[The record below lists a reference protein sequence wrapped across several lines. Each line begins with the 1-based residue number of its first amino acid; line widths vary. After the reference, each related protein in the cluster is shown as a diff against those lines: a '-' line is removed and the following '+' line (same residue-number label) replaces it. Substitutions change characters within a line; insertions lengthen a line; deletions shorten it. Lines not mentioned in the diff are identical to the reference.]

1 MMTHVESITPIVK
14 LNLNR
19 LCDYKDSYILVS
31 GTIELT
37 NTEAASNNRKSIIN
51 KTCASFVDCI
61 IEINNT
67 IHKQIMLKTLT

>member
-1 MMTHVESITPIVK
+1 MLKKS
-14 LNLNR
+14 

-37 NTEAASNNRKSIIN
+37 NTEAASNNRKSIITKN
-51 KTCASFVDCI
+51 CASFIDCI

-67 IHKQIMLKTLT
+67 IHKQIKLKTLT